1 MGLVKEAKR
10 WSIASLYNQ
19 CGTGRDYVLI
29 TGFWNYI
36 RCAIEIWSPVN
47 DNAFILDSCW
57 LIILNIQQNTMDV
70 VSLKF
75 DFWRNL
81 LEIESKQYLLL
92 EIQSRKFLLLEI
104 QSRKFLQ
111 NSNLNE
117 IIASGMIFLNI
128 IFIDIFSLQFFVQHL
143 NNWGKKDFKLTAFLK
158 PWYGFIFIGW
168 LATFLG
174 EKLSFCEKSDPP
186 FSLPFLF
193 IKNSKTT
200 YQKHHIHVNI
210 QNLKKVLYFQ

>member
-36 RCAIEIWSPVN
+36 RWAIEIWSPVKE
-47 DNAFILDSCW
+47 NAFILDSCW

-104 QSRKFLQ
+104 EQKISSEFKSQ
-111 NSNLNE
+111 WDYSKW
-117 IIASGMIFLNI
+117 
-128 IFIDIFSLQFFVQHL
+128 H
-143 NNWGKKDFKLTAFLK
+143 DF
-158 PWYGFIFIGW
+158 P
-168 LATFLG
+168 
-174 EKLSFCEKSDPP
+174 
-186 FSLPFLF
+186 
-193 IKNSKTT
+193 
-200 YQKHHIHVNI
+200 KHHIYW
-210 QNLKKVLYFQ
+210 YFFTLILCITSQ

>member
-36 RCAIEIWSPVN
+36 RWAIEIWSPVKE
-47 DNAFILDSCW
+47 NAFILDSCW

-81 LEIESKQYLLL
+81 LEIEHNISSTGDTEQKISSIGDTEQKISPIGDTEQKISSIGDTEQKISSTGDTEHKISSEFKSQRDYISKW
-92 EIQSRKFLLLEI
+92 
-104 QSRKFLQ
+104 
-111 NSNLNE
+111 
-117 IIASGMIFLNI
+117 
-128 IFIDIFSLQFFVQHL
+128 H
-143 NNWGKKDFKLTAFLK
+143 DF
-158 PWYGFIFIGW
+158 P
-168 LATFLG
+168 
-174 EKLSFCEKSDPP
+174 
-186 FSLPFLF
+186 
-193 IKNSKTT
+193 
-200 YQKHHIHVNI
+200 KHHIYW
-210 QNLKKVLYFQ
+210 YFFTLILCTTSQ